1 MKCKNCGCEVICIRS
16 GGRSVVCDAAPITYW
31 SVRDGASMS
40 EMLSLL
46 TPNGESIYGT
56 PAGKL
61 ENAVWP
67 TTPTLADCCPSSTV
81 AGIAGAARST
91 MTERVA
97 SWWTWTREL
106 AENRTS
112 ARSRATPLTVNPAT
126 R

>member
-1 MKCKNCGCEVICIRS
+1 MKCKNCGCEVIRIRS

-61 ENAVWP
+61 ENAVG
-67 TTPTLADCCPSSTV
+67 V
-81 AGIAGAARST
+81 AYHPHTCGL
-91 MTERVA
+91 TERAA

-106 AENRTS
+106 AGNRTS

>member
-61 ENAVWP
+61 ENA
-67 TTPTLADCCPSSTV
+67 PTLADCRPSSTV

-91 MTERVA
+91 MTERAA

-112 ARSRATPLTVNPAT
+112 VRSRATPLTVNPAT